1 MGEGKPS
8 STSSN
13 APTSSTPETME
24 NHTGNATSTHGANTN
39 LDSSMQGGAGTAADA
54 AATQDAV
61 EQHQQQGLPNA
72 IEGQSDPAK
81 QMDNSGML
89 NPTGEGSDADQ
100 MGASGVDRNSD
111 G

>member
-8 STSSN
+8 STPST
-13 APTSSTPETME
+13 TSSTPETME

-39 LDSSMQGGAGTAADA
+39 LDPSMQGGAGTAADA
-54 AATQDAV
+54 AATENVV
-61 EQHQQQGLPNA
+61 EQHQQGLPTGIA
-72 IEGQSDPAK
+72 GQSDPAK

-111 G
+111 T

>member
-8 STSSN
+8 STSSTP
-13 APTSSTPETME
+13 ATSSTPETME
-24 NHTGNATSTHGANTN
+24 NHTGSATSTHGANTN
-39 LDSSMQGGAGTAADA
+39 LDPSMQGGAGTAADK

-61 EQHQQQGLPNA
+61 EQHQQQGLPTGIA
-72 IEGQSDPAK
+72 GQSDPAK

-111 G
+111 D